1 MPVRSRCHS
10 EGSTAMCRI
19 TTSILT
25 FVRMLYPVLKVLAVL
40 ACCASVSWVVPFA
53 LDKPTRTYTLPEELL
68 EISALTDVDEHTVAC
83 VQDEQAMMY
92 LLDLRSGAITQRM
105 PQASAASA
113 PPQGLA

>member
-1 MPVRSRCHS
+1 
-10 EGSTAMCRI
+10 
-19 TTSILT
+19 
-25 FVRMLYPVLKVLAVL
+25 
-40 ACCASVSWVVPFA
+40 
-53 LDKPTRTYTLPEELL
+53 
-68 EISALTDVDEHTVAC
+68 VDEHTVAC

>member
-1 MPVRSRCHS
+1 
-10 EGSTAMCRI
+10 MCRI

-83 VQDEQAMMY
+83 VQDEHAMMY